1 LVVPLAFVTGAGDAT
16 TGAGAGAVED
26 FGFGVEAGAAA
37 AVGAASLEATGM
49 STGLAALVGVAATA
63 AESVGLGVAC
73 DVEAGF
79 WSMTGDAA
87 ENPL

>member
-16 TGAGAGAVED
+16 TGAGAGAVD
-26 FGFGVEAGAAA
+26 ALGFGVEAGAAEE
-37 AVGAASLEATGM
+37 VGAASLEATGVA
-49 STGLAALVGVAATA
+49 TGLAASVGVEAGVWASGATT
-63 AESVGLGVAC
+63 
-73 DVEAGF
+73 GF